1 MEIQALPRKISA
13 YLNLKSLC
21 QLQTTSKSRCGDY
34 LNGGNSVS
42 HSNNVPG
49 GILRCAIFLYLS
61 KQGICH

>member
-21 QLQTTSKSRCGDY
+21 QLQTTSKSRCGNY

-42 HSNNVPG
+42 HSNNVYYVVQYFY
-49 GILRCAIFLYLS
+49 I
-61 KQGICH
+61 